1 MGSATQASHSK
12 LDVTHRGEAVKKVR
26 IPSSSYYLQNPF
38 EATQTLLPKPKRLRA
53 ISKEL
58 DENTN
63 SIRLELNSLEKA
75 GLLASKTN
83 GRCREIQS
91 SQAWM
96 KFKWL
101 TLKVNTIK

>member
-91 SQAWM
+91 SQA
-96 KFKWL
+96 
-101 TLKVNTIK
+101 